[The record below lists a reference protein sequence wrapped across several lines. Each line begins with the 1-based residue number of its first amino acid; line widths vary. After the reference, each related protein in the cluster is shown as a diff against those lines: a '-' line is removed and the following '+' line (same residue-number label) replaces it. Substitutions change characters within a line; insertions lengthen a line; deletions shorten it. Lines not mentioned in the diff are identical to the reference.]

1 MRKFDDQLQ
10 FGFPIIL
17 RLQACSNAADL
28 RIHGLINKYLRIIGL
43 QLKRGRPL
51 NAHHQVV

>member
-17 RLQACSNAADL
+17 RLQARSSAVDL

-51 NAHHQVV
+51 NAHQQVV